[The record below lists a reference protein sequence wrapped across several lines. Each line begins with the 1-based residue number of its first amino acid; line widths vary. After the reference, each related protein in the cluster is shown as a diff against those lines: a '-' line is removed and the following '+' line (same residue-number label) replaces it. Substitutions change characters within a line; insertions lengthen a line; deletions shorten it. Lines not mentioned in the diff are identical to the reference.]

1 MNNNRG
7 NSGLLKQTPNSSSF
21 LLLIAEGGIER
32 NLPGHALHPKNR
44 HSLHAS
50 LLRRLRLLQEHLV
63 QEGTQHGGFLRS
75 RGDLV
80 VEGGGVRAQ
89 KRGVRAQERRG
100 VHAQKRRGV
109 HAQERR
115 GVRADHRRGLHTGQR
130 GRRDLEERRLQL
142 EERRRLS
149 IERLRHIIAVVLRCI
164 GQRARERFASGV
176 AILISEEVVFLS
188 VKRKQQFGNDSETN
202 TLVFS
207 ALLKTANAR

>member
-89 KRGVRAQERRG
+89 KRGVRAQ
-100 VHAQKRRGV
+100 KRRGV
-109 HAQERR
+109 RAQERR

-130 GRRDLEERRLQL
+130 GRRDLEERRRLQL

-188 VKRKQQFGNDSETN
+188 VKRKQQFGNDSESN

-207 ALLKTANAR
+207 VLLKTANAR

>member
-7 NSGLLKQTPNSSSF
+7 NSSLLKQTPNSSSF

-63 QEGTQHGGFLRS
+63 QEGIQHGGFLRS

-89 KRGVRAQERRG
+89 KRRGVRAQ
-100 VHAQKRRGV
+100 Q
-109 HAQERR
+109 R

-130 GRRDLEERRLQL
+130 GRRDLEERRRLQL

>member
-63 QEGTQHGGFLRS
+63 QEGIQHGGFLRS

-89 KRGVRAQERRG
+89 KRRGVR
-100 VHAQKRRGV
+100 
-109 HAQERR
+109 AQERR

-130 GRRDLEERRLQL
+130 GRRDLEERRRLQL

-149 IERLRHIIAVVLRCI
+149 IE
-164 GQRARERFASGV
+164 
-176 AILISEEVVFLS
+176 
-188 VKRKQQFGNDSETN
+188 
-202 TLVFS
+202 
-207 ALLKTANAR
+207 

>member
-89 KRGVRAQERRG
+89 KRGVRAQ
-100 VHAQKRRGV
+100 KRRGV
-109 HAQERR
+109 RAQERR

-130 GRRDLEERRLQL
+130 GRRDLEERRRLQL

-188 VKRKQQFGNDSETN
+188 VKRKQQFGNDSESN